1 MVIFLQPPCIAVQ
14 GGYFFMYFITSRIT
28 TNKIISNTVSVI
40 HITPLFGVQKNRR
53 RSVTTN
59 IIISGMHYLSII
71 IAKYT
76 KGRVA
81 VSTVTRPYLLIKC
94 SIWMLRFQSKST
106 AKVSRRLLKSA
117 DLPLR
122 QGQSRFCLP
131 AKAGLSLQSLTS

>member
-1 MVIFLQPPCIAVQ
+1 MPVQ

-53 RSVTTN
+53 YSVTTN

-76 KGRVA
+76 KGLVA

-94 SIWMLRFQSKST
+94 SI
-106 AKVSRRLLKSA
+106 
-117 DLPLR
+117 
-122 QGQSRFCLP
+122 
-131 AKAGLSLQSLTS
+131 